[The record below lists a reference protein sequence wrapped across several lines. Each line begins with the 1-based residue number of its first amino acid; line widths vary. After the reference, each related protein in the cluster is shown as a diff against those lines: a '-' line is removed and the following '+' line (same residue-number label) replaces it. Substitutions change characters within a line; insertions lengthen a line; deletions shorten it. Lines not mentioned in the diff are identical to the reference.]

1 MPEANYNFAL
11 IRNRNFNI
19 PFPPPPGKPWAF
31 VYFLCPGRREFEWQG
46 LRESKEFD
54 LSLSVVGKIKLQLSG
69 FKRHFFFFGR
79 QRHLLRCP
87 VKGYALLCFVFRFRI
102 FEGEILSLETQMF
115 EFRKSK
121 F

>member
-69 FKRHFFFFGR
+69 FKRHFFFFRAPTSFTTVPRKGVCPFV
-79 QRHLLRCP
+79 LRFP
-87 VKGYALLCFVFRFRI
+87 LSNFRRRNF
-102 FEGEILSLETQMF
+102 
-115 EFRKSK
+115 K
-121 F
+121 FGDSNV